1 MKRYKIAI
9 AALSAA
15 MLIGFSGCQTAQTAS
30 TEAETITITA
40 AAATAVETAVSAS
53 TTSYTERDLAGTYDE
68 SEAVYVDLSTVD
80 GDYTITQSG
89 IYVFSGTLS
98 NGQVLVNAGEDDKV
112 QIVLN
117 GASVTNSDGPA
128 VYVVEADKVFITA
141 AEGTQNTLS
150 DGSSYADDA
159 FGNTPD
165 GCIFSRCDLTINGS
179 GSLTV
184 NGNYKFGIV
193 GKDDIVIADVTLSVT
208 AESDGIS
215 GKDSVSISSGA
226 ITINAG
232 GDGISSVNDDEVEQG
247 IVQIDGGTITITTS
261 GSSSDSQKGVKAQY
275 SVMINGGTIVIDAE
289 DDAIHSG
296 DTITVTGGTLTLATG
311 DDGMHADSALI
322 ISGGDVTVTESYEGL
337 EAATI
342 TVSGGAIDVTA
353 SDDGFNAAGGSDD
366 SSYGNS
372 RGAKDSF
379 ATDASK
385 QIIIS
390 GGTIT
395 VNAGGDGLDS
405 NGSLTVTGG
414 TTYVSGPTN
423 SGNGALDASPATIS
437 GGVLIAAGSSGMAV
451 TFDSSSDQCSL
462 MYTYQSTQSAG
473 TLITLTDASG
483 NVIASY
489 SPDKE
494 YQNVVISSP
503 EMVSGS
509 TYTLYSGGSVSGGTL
524 SGGTEVASI
533 TLSGISTTSGS
544 GGGMTT
550 GGGFNDRQT
559 QDDSQLPSDGMMPG
573 GGQPG
578 GGRRG

>member
-1 MKRYKIAI
+1 MKRYKIAV

-15 MLIGFSGCQTAQTAS
+15 MLIGFSGCQTAQAAS
-30 TEAETITITA
+30 SEAETITITA
-40 AAATAVETAVSAS
+40 AAETAVETAVNAS

-89 IYVFSGTLS
+89 VYVFSGTLS
-98 NGQVLVNAGEDDKV
+98 NGQILVNAGEDDKV

-117 GASVTNSDGPA
+117 GASITNSDGPA
-128 VYVVEADKVFITA
+128 IYAVEADKVFVTA
-141 AEGTQNTLS
+141 AEGTQNSLS

-165 GCIFSRCDLTINGS
+165 GCIFSKCDLTINGS
-179 GSLTV
+179 GTLTV
-184 NGNYKFGIV
+184 DGNYKFGIV
-193 GKDDIVIADVTLSVT
+193 GKDDIVIADVTLSVA

-215 GKDSVSISSGA
+215 GKDSVSVSSGT
-226 ITINAG
+226 ITITAG
-232 GDGISSVNDDEVEQG
+232 GDGISSVNDEDAEQG
-247 IVQIDGGTITITTS
+247 VVQIDGGTIAITTG
-261 GSSSDSQKGVKAQY
+261 GSSADSQKGIKAQY
-275 SVMINGGTIVIDAE
+275 SVIINGGSIDIDAE
-289 DDAIHSG
+289 DDAVHSG

-311 DDGMHADSALI
+311 DDGMHADNALVV
-322 ISGGDVTVTESYEGL
+322 SGGDITVTESYEGL
-337 EAATI
+337 EACTI
-342 TVSGGAIDVTA
+342 TVSGGTVDVTA
-353 SDDGFNAAGGSDD
+353 SDDGFNAAGGSD
-366 SSYGNS
+366 SSSFGNS

-414 TTYVSGPTN
+414 YTYVSGPTN
-423 SGNGALDASPATIS
+423 SANGALDASPATIS

-473 TLITLTDASG
+473 TLITLTDANG
-483 NVIASY
+483 NVIVSY
-489 SPDKE
+489 APDKK

-503 EMVSGS
+503 DMVSGS
-509 TYTLYSGGSVSGGTL
+509 TYTLYSGGSVSNGTL
-524 SGGTEVASI
+524 SGGTQVTTI
-533 TLSGISTTSGS
+533 TLSGVSTTTGS
-544 GGGMTT
+544 SGGMTT
-550 GGGFNDRQT
+550 GGFNDRQT
-559 QDDSQLPSDGMMPG
+559 QDDSQVPSDGTMPG